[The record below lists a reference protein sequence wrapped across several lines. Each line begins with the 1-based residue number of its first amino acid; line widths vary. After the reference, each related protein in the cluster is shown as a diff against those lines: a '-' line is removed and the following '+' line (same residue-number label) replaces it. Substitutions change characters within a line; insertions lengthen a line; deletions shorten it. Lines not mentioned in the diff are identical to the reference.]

1 MILKKLLENRIT
13 TKWWL
18 DKDIS
23 NNDLNYILECARLA
37 PSIHGKFST
46 SIFVSRDKTYKNF
59 LYEDNT
65 YCYGIPGKE
74 TMQRGVPHP
83 EDYNPE
89 HKRYNGQVNAPVVL
103 TWLYTGH
110 KNPSVKGDHFHDDA
124 ERDVLVSASY
134 ASIAALEK
142 QIDFGFCQC
151 IGGKEISDFLGIGS
165 HAILVMG
172 LGYKDEY
179 QGQLKRQV
187 YKDGKHI
194 GWDIDN
200 IPFDLREHHRK
211 YRPKTGDYII
221 WDQT

>member
-37 PSIHGKFST
+37 PSLHGKFST
-46 SIFVSRDKTYKNF
+46 SIFVSRDKKYKNF

-65 YCYGIPGKE
+65 YCYGIPGQGPMK
-74 TMQRGVPHP
+74 RGVPHP
-83 EDYNPE
+83 KNYNPE
-89 HKRYNGQVNAPVVL
+89 HKRYNGQVNAPVIL

-110 KNPSVKGDHFHDDA
+110 KNPTVKGGQFHDDA
-124 ERDVLVSASY
+124 EKDVFISASY
-134 ASIAALEK
+134 ASIAAIEK
-142 QIDFGFCQC
+142 QIDFGFCTC
-151 IGGKEISDFLGIGS
+151 IGGKEISEFLGIGS

-179 QGQLKRQV
+179 RGQLKRQV
-187 YKDGKHI
+187 YKDGKDV

-200 IPFDLREHHRK
+200 IPFNLREHHRK
-211 YRPKTGDYII
+211 YRPNIGDYII